1 MANDIADIGI
11 NVDTSSIVSAKK
23 EMENI
28 SKSFNSAAKSAATF
42 MQAYDKAF
50 AQQNKNTNYAK
61 YLADVARANQTII
74 NTNLGVTKSYKSAE
88 DSAKMFVA
96 MLNKQE
102 SAQKALNLQVAQQ
115 KAETGFALGNQQAAQ
130 LESLRIKYNEV
141 YAASKLYEKEIESIT
156 LAFQQGAIA
165 ESRYTQLLDGLN
177 KEFQQFNSGTAKSTN
192 MFLQHSYQVEA
203 SRKGLARYSVA
214 VQQVGYQ
221 AGDFLVQIQ
230 SGTNAFVAFGQQ
242 ATQLAGLLFLLD
254 KPWAPMAGLIASI
267 AIPAVTALGSYFSK
281 MKDDVTSSAEAVKN
295 LTAATAD
302 LAREKLKV
310 QYGTETQDEAV
321 VRERINQ
328 LLTQTL
334 AIQQQIDKAQPV
346 SRQTANQILNIKQQ
360 ELAAAKKELDAY
372 VAQQKTL
379 EETKKKVS
387 EVKDLVFGLY
397 GELIKVSKANISR
410 VFYDAMGPAN
420 RLLTTVSKLYEKA
433 LSMANFAQNYAP
445 TGDGGYVDKSKLYA
459 NMGGRGVPSTKDNY
473 ALPENWKSEY
483 NKAHREK
490 TGGGGMS
497 EDTIENKLKQ
507 GYDYLELDKYLIEQE
522 NISYSQRED
531 TLKAALDKKLITLEE
546 FQTAE
551 KDLTIK
557 HQAELAQIEQANYL
571 RKLQDTSN
579 LFGSLADIAS
589 AGGKKSAKAVAT
601 FQAIEGTINAYG
613 AAIKALNTP
622 GISLAG
628 RFAAYASVLAAGLK
642 GVSAIRS
649 AGGVGGSSGGAG
661 SVGTSPA
668 SAAASASPTT
678 VMIQG
683 MKPTDIFTGEQLSTL
698 FDSLYKENNNRG
710 MVFMVQR

>member
-23 EMENI
+23 EMEDI

-50 AQQNKNTNYAK
+50 AQQNKNTSYAK

-115 KAETGFALGNQQAAQ
+115 KAETGFALGSQQAKQ
-130 LESLRIKYNEV
+130 LEELRLKYNTV
-141 YAASKLYEKEIESIT
+141 YSASKLYEKELESLT
-156 LAFQQGAIA
+156 LAQQLGAISMSQYSKKIELLNQEYQQFSNSA
-165 ESRYTQLLDGLN
+165 EGAYLANNRFAKHVNETGRGLN
-177 KEFQQFNSGTAKSTN
+177 KFGF
-192 MFLQHSYQVEA
+192 
-203 SRKGLARYSVA
+203 VA
-214 VQQVGYQ
+214 QQVGYQ
-221 AGDFLVQIQ
+221 VGDFFVQIQ
-230 SGTNAFVAFGQQ
+230 SGTNMFVAFGQQ
-242 ATQLAGLLFLLD
+242 ATQLAGLLPGLTGAIVGIGISVATAFLSMSTRTKEAKEAANDYKSAIEALTASAEQFRLQRYGMD
-254 KPWAPMAGLIASI
+254 ETRWKATKEIIDLETQITLEKQTQSGEDAGYIIYSNERIRTLQKQIE
-267 AIPAVTALGSYFSK
+267 ALNVVLAKYDAEKKALKDSEDAANGIKLKFDNMLNVANSLSKVDLSSMFSK
-281 MKDDVTSSAEAVKN
+281 AS
-295 LTAATAD
+295 
-302 LAREKLKV
+302 
-310 QYGTETQDEAV
+310 
-321 VRERINQ
+321 
-328 LLTQTL
+328 
-334 AIQQQIDKAQPV
+334 
-346 SRQTANQILNIKQQ
+346 
-360 ELAAAKKELDAY
+360 
-372 VAQQKTL
+372 
-379 EETKKKVS
+379 
-387 EVKDLVFGLY
+387 
-397 GELIKVSKANISR
+397 
-410 VFYDAMGPAN
+410 GPASN
-420 RLLTTVSKLYEKA
+420 LLSLMGTMYNKA
-433 LSMANFAQNYAP
+433 WSMANSFNQKYAQ
-445 TGDGGYVDKSKLYA
+445 TGDGGLVDKSKLYA
-459 NMGGRGVPSTKDNY
+459 NMGGRGVISQKDNY
-473 ALPENWKSEY
+473 SLPNDW
-483 NKAHREK
+483 EK
-490 TGGGGMS
+490 LLDTNNGASPSGGGGVS

-507 GYDYLELDKYLIEQE
+507 VYDYLELDKYLIEQE